1 MVKKKTSDFFPHVIK
16 TGKTI
21 SVLEDLYGNDGYAFW
36 FKLLELLGSSDN
48 FMYDCKVDKEYKFL
62 MLTTKTND
70 EKCKNIIN
78 TLCELEAINKEKW
91 ENENIIF
98 VENLVKNMTKFTKN
112 QKVDEKTNL
121 VNKADNKINY
131 AEFVKLTEKEYLRL
145 FEKYGDAKVKRMIE
159 ILDNYKGQSKK
170 NQTKYDSDYR
180 AILNWVVERVE
191 KEFISKTPATNK
203 SKYKDLSFYDM

>member
-1 MVKKKTSDFFPHVIK
+1 LTKKKSCDFFPHVIK

-48 FMYDCKVDKEYKFL
+48 FIYDCKIEKEYKFL
-62 MLTTKTND
+62 MLRTKTNN
-70 EKCKNIIN
+70 EKCKSILN
-78 TLCELEAINKEKW
+78 TLCELEAIDKEKW
-91 ENENIIF
+91 EKENIVF
-98 VENLVKNMTKFTKN
+98 VENLVKNITKFTKN
-112 QKVDEKTNL
+112 QKIDEKTNL
-121 VNKADNKINY
+121 VNKEDNKISY
-131 AEFVKLTEKEYLRL
+131 AEFVKLTDKEYLKL
-145 FEKYGDAKVKRMIE
+145 FDKYGEAKVKRMIE

-170 NQTKYDSDYR
+170 NQNRYDSDYR

-191 KEFISKTPATNK
+191 KEFTTKTPTTSK